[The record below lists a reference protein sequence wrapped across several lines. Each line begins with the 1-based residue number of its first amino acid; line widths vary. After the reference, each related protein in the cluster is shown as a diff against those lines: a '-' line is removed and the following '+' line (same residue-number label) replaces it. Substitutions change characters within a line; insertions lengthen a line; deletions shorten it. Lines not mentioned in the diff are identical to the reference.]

1 MANSV
6 GIRLNN
12 IEEERV
18 LGAMR
23 AAGDENVSTHMK
35 RVYFAALDRQD
46 DYLLQISPDLELIRH
61 ELRELQTQRSDNLAA
76 SSAEAMTTHQE
87 LLLNLVSGVY
97 YMLRQAASTA
107 TQRSVDSIISPHAVE
122 EFLNIPH
129 DDENPSNATKPNAS
143 HPDTTS
149 SKPSSSTPTRP
160 LTPYEK
166 GKLLE
171 KQESARR
178 KELMAYAQGR
188 SLKESHV
195 ITLDAEPTLDP
206 TILRK
211 IKKLF
216 RR

>member
-1 MANSV
+1 MANTV

-23 AAGDENVSTHMK
+23 AAGDENVSTHIK

-46 DYLLQISPDLELIRH
+46 DYLHQISPDLELIRH
-61 ELRELQTQRSDNLAA
+61 ELRELQIQRNDSLAT
-76 SSAEAMTTHQE
+76 SSTEAMTTHQE
-87 LLLNLVSGVY
+87 LHLNLVSGVY
-97 YMLRQAASTA
+97 YMLRQAAPTA
-107 TQRSVDSIISPHAVE
+107 IQRNVDSIISPHAVE

-129 DDENPSNATKPNAS
+129 DDENPSNTTKPNTS

-149 SKPSSSTPTRP
+149 SKPSSSPPTRP

-171 KQESARR
+171 KQESARH
-178 KELMAYAQGR
+178 KELMAYAQGKD
-188 SLKESHV
+188 LTKGHV
-195 ITLDAEPTLDP
+195 VTLDAEPTLDP
-206 TILRK
+206 AIISK